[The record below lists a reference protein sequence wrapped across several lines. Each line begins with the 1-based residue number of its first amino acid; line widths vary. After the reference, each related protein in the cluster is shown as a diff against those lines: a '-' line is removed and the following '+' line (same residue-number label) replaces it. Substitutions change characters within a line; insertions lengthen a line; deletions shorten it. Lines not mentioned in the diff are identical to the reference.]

1 MKTFVPIV
9 YLSGLSLLNS
19 SACDLCSIYSATQ
32 ARGEIGAGF
41 SAGFASQY
49 THFNT
54 LKDAGERVSND
65 ADQKLDSTVSQLF
78 VGYNFSDRVGVQ
90 LNIPLIHRFYQRA
103 EDTAIERGVV
113 SGIGDIAL
121 VGHYQVIR
129 HEAIDSTFTC
139 TLLSGVKLPTGD
151 SGRLQEEVDE
161 LSAPP
166 LPPGATESGIHG
178 HDLALG
184 SGSVD
189 GIVGAGMFG
198 RWKRAFAT
206 ANLQYAIRSKG
217 DFEYRYANDL
227 TWSAGPGMFLVFSE
241 QNSLSVQ
248 LLISGETKTRDT
260 FQGDVAE
267 DTGITSVFVGPQ
279 INYTCS
285 DKLSAE
291 FGADFPVSIKNTA
304 LQLVPD
310 YRLRAAMT
318 WHF

>member
-1 MKTFVPIV
+1 MKTIVPIV

-32 ARGEIGAGF
+32 ARGEIGAGL

-54 LKDAGERVSND
+54 LKDAGERVSNEV
-65 ADQKLDSTVSQLF
+65 DQKLDSTVSQLF

-90 LNIPLIHRFYQRA
+90 VNIPFIHRFYQRA

-121 VGHYQVIR
+121 VGHFQALR
-129 HEAIDSTFTC
+129 HEAMDSTFTC
-139 TLLSGVKLPTGD
+139 TLLGGVKLPTGD

-166 LPPGATESGIHG
+166 LSPGGTESGIHG

-189 GIVGAGMFG
+189 GIIGAGMFG

-206 ANLQYAIRSKG
+206 ARLQYAIRTKG
-217 DFEYRYANDL
+217 DFDYHYANDL
-227 TWSAGPGMFLVFSE
+227 TWSVGPGVFLVFNE
-241 QNSLSVQ
+241 RNSLSVQ
-248 LLISGETKTRDT
+248 LLVSGETKPRDT
-260 FQGDVAE
+260 FQGNAAE
-267 DTGITSVFVGPQ
+267 DTGITSVYVGPQ

-291 FGADFPVSIKNTA
+291 LGADFPVSIHNTA

-310 YRLRAAMT
+310 YRLRAAFT